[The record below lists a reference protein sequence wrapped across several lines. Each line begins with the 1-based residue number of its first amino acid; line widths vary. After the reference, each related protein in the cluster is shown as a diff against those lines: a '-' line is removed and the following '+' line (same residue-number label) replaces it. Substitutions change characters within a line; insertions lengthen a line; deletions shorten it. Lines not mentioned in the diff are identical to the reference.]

1 MEESERAKAE
11 AEMRQRAA
19 AGDYQSRI
27 LLEHSVPMLQLLRQA
42 CAERDA
48 LIASKGV
55 EAIFRSQ
62 LMPSVNSGVIDL
74 LASVLIGVVEFS
86 GAEGAQRKQLAL
98 ELVIDAALQRMEL
111 LLRESASDASAGGAG
126 TSAPQPTHNGGK
138 SVN

>member
-1 MEESERAKAE
+1 MEESERAKLE
-11 AEMRQRAA
+11 AELRQRAA

-27 LLEHSVPMLQLLRQA
+27 LLEHSVPMLQLMRQA

-48 LIASKGV
+48 LIASEGV

-74 LASVLIGVVEFS
+74 LASVLIGMVEFS
-86 GAEGAQRKQLAL
+86 GAEGAQRKQHAL

-111 LLRESASDASAGGAG
+111 LLRESASESTGGAG